1 MAKSLGSG
9 ITIAKDTAQKMD
21 TSPKDKNKM
30 ETSPKGKINL
40 INALQNDSN

>member
-1 MAKSLGSG
+1 
-9 ITIAKDTAQKMD
+9 MD